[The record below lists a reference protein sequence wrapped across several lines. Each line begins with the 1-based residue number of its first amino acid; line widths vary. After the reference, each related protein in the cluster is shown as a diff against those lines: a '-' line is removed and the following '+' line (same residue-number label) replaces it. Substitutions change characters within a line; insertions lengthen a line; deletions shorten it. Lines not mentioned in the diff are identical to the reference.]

1 MPKKFISNHHGQ
13 SIAFIISAMTQ
24 IQLLFF
30 LLPFYVSCVAQNERA
45 TYFHSLNIDGI
56 PFSKKTNVAFEDH
69 MGFLWLGTDSGLY
82 RYDGHSL
89 VENRYDVFDEKSIPN
104 NSINSIAEDGV
115 GNLWIGSESY
125 LIYYNRKSNS
135 FKGYYK
141 NNTSKILGKSA
152 DGTLW
157 VNLRNTGIVKVTP
170 NKIEEKIVF
179 QTQFNYKQKNS
190 IWAKNK
196 QINDFCEDIFG
207 RTWFATP
214 KGILVL
220 DKEHIL
226 NETGFRSNTEL
237 LVKTANNTFIAA
249 TNEGIFV
256 LGYRK
261 SDFQLEILETYTSF
275 TKNGTI
281 RPEFTS
287 ISVEKESGVLWVGN
301 QFGLYKGVR
310 EDNLYRFESVRNAN
324 TIGNGSVENKV
335 NSTTIDS
342 YNNLWVATNKDIKK
356 HIDRNSIFEYIAVD
370 KNLNNSFA
378 QSLLKENSE
387 EMLLTLNKTGL
398 YRHNVISNTSTL
410 LLPTEENYSF
420 VKKDFEQKEIL
431 VGAGPFLLTSKN
443 YKSSKVPIEFDTIK
457 SFHKSIRDIVTLNKN
472 EIWVGLW
479 GGGIDIVSSEKNIS
493 DFKHKAI
500 SILLGKNV
508 SVMHL
513 DKSQNMWIGTRG
525 DGLYKINLITEEI
538 KIFNPD
544 IEQGLSSNAILSLL
558 ETDDGNLWIGTRGG
572 GLNLYNGQDHTIKSF
587 GKKEGLLSTTISSI
601 EKDDLGNLWISTR
614 NGISRFDGKEE
625 KFVNFGMED
634 GVTESYFIFNS
645 YTRDSNGTIYFGC
658 PGGFYTVH
666 AKNYKKT
673 FQAPK
678 TIITNFTI
686 LSDQPSGQNTKNQRS
701 IKDFISSEHRQ
712 LPYNKNSIAITFS
725 SLDFT
730 APTKNEYAY
739 MLDGINDL
747 WHYTKASNRNAN
759 YNNLPPGQYTF
770 KVKSSNSD
778 GVWST
783 TPTEF
788 GFEIIPPYYKSSLA
802 YFLYFLLIAI
812 GIYIST
818 LLVQRWYKLKKKLV
832 AETISREKDN
842 EMNRMKMVFFTD
854 ISHELRTP
862 LSLILGTIE
871 KVVKEKKFTLNP
883 ITSQRIYNN
892 TLRMHRLINQIMD
905 IRKFDEGKFKLHI
918 SKNNVVKDINII
930 KNAFNDFAKIYDI
943 EYTFLSKEEVI
954 KGWYDVDILEK
965 ILFNLLSNAF
975 KYTPKKGKITVSLE
989 FADEKEVALAP
1000 KQMKKS
1006 RYLKCSVRDNGVGI
1020 PKKDLAYIFDRY
1032 YQATKKYSNQ
1042 IPGTG
1047 IGMELVHK
1055 LVERHHGAIRVESEE
1070 NVFTDFTFYLPINKQ
1085 AYHKKER
1092 TNSGKPLTKNY
1103 IHNSEF
1109 QVVDEATSELEIQSG
1124 AVDNGKPKVLI
1135 VEDNDD
1141 LRSMVKGELTDDLN
1155 VFEASNGAEGYRL
1168 CLKERPQLVICDI
1181 LMPIEDGM
1189 SLLKR
1194 LKANDETKTI
1204 PIFMLTAKSSVETK
1218 IKCLSLGADDYIEKP
1233 FSLEFVKWKVKNT
1246 LLSRKELKAK
1256 YSKIITAEPTDIE
1269 VDSNDERFIKKLVQI
1284 IENSMN
1290 DNLLSVE
1297 FLASEVGMSR
1307 ANLYR
1312 KLQAINGETPVN
1324 FIKQI
1329 RLKRAAQ
1336 LLKKNKMYI
1345 SEVAYM
1351 TGFNNQ
1357 KYFSKCFSKEYGTS
1371 PTNYVKEFA
1380 TQKQERQ

>member
-1 MPKKFISNHHGQ
+1 MK
-13 SIAFIISAMTQ
+13 Q
-24 IQLLFF
+24 IPVF
-30 LLPFYVSCVAQNERA
+30 LLLLVFQFSCLAQKEGT

-56 PFSKKTNVAFEDH
+56 PFSKKTNVVFEDH
-69 MGFLWLGTDSGLY
+69 LGFLWLGTDSGLY

-104 NSINSIAEDGV
+104 NSINSIVEDDQ

-125 LIYYNRKSNS
+125 LIYYNRQSNS

-141 NNTSKILGKSA
+141 NNTSKILGKSL
-152 DGTLW
+152 DGTIW
-157 VNLRNTGIVKVTP
+157 VNLRNTGIVKVIP
-170 NKIEEKIVF
+170 DEKEENIGF
-179 QTQFNYKQKNS
+179 ETQFNYKQKNS
-190 IWAKNK
+190 IWAKDK
-196 QINDFCEDIFG
+196 RINHFCEDIFG
-207 RTWFATP
+207 RKWFASP

-220 DKEHIL
+220 DKANTL
-226 NETGFRSNTEL
+226 NETGFLSDTAL
-237 LVKTANNTFIAA
+237 LVISENNTFIAA

-261 SDFQLEILETYTSF
+261 GDFQLEILETYTSF

-287 ISVEKESGVLWVGN
+287 ISIEKESGTLWVGN
-301 QFGLYKGVR
+301 QLGLYKGTR
-310 EDNLYRFESVRNAN
+310 EDNLYKFETVGNAN
-324 TIGNGSVENKV
+324 TKKRGSVENKI
-335 NSTTIDS
+335 NSTAIDS
-342 YNNLWVATNKDIKK
+342 YNNLWIATNKDIKK
-356 HIDRNSIFEYIAVD
+356 HIGRNSIFEYTAVD
-370 KNLNNSFA
+370 ETLNNSFA
-378 QSLLKENSE
+378 QSLFKENSE
-387 EMLLTLNKTGL
+387 EMLLTLNKNGL
-398 YRHNVISNTSTL
+398 YRYNLVSNTNTL
-410 LLPTEENYSF
+410 LLATEETHCF
-420 VKKDFEQKEIL
+420 VKTDFEQKEIL
-431 VGAGPFLLTSKN
+431 VGVGELLLTSKN
-443 YKSSKVPIEFDTIK
+443 YRSGKDPIEFDTIK
-457 SFHKSIRDIVTLNKN
+457 RFHKSLRDIVTLNNN

-479 GGGIDIVSSEKNIS
+479 GGGIDIVGSTKNIS
-493 DFKHKAI
+493 DFKNKAI
-500 SILLGKNV
+500 SLLLGKNV

-513 DKSQNMWIGTRG
+513 DKSQNIWIGTRG
-525 DGLYKINLITEEI
+525 DGLYKINLIKEEI

-544 IEQGLSSNAILSLL
+544 IEKGLSSNAILSLL
-558 ETDDGNLWIGTRGG
+558 ETEGGDIWIGTRGG
-572 GLNLYNGQDHTIKSF
+572 GLNLYDGQEHTIKSF
-587 GKKEGLLSTTISSI
+587 GKKQGLISTTVSSI
-601 EKDDLGNLWISTR
+601 EKDQSGNLWISTR
-614 NGISRFDGKEE
+614 NGISRFDKKEE

-634 GVTESYFIFNS
+634 GVTESYFMFNS
-645 YTRDSNGTIYFGC
+645 YTSDIDGTLYFGC

-666 AKNYKKT
+666 AKNYKKA
-673 FQAPK
+673 FQAPE

-686 LSDQPSGQNTKNQRS
+686 LSDQPDGQYAENQRS
-701 IKDFISSEHRQ
+701 TNEFINDEHKQ
-712 LPYNKNSIAITFS
+712 LPYNKNNIAIEFS

-730 APTKNEYAY
+730 APSKNEYAY
-739 MLDGINDL
+739 MLEGINDS

-759 YNNLPPGQYTF
+759 YNNLPPGKYTF

-783 TPTEF
+783 TPTAF
-788 GFEIIPPYYKSSLA
+788 GFEIIPPYWKSNLA
-802 YFLYFLLIAI
+802 YFTYFLFLAVC
-812 GIYIST
+812 IYIAT

-832 AETISREKDN
+832 AETVSREKDN

-918 SKNNVVKDINII
+918 SKNNIVKDISII

-943 EYTFLSKEEVI
+943 EYNFLSKEELI

-975 KYTPKKGKITVSLE
+975 KYTPKQGKITVSLE
-989 FADEKEVALAP
+989 FADENDDTMGSMQL
-1000 KQMKKS
+1000 KKNT
-1006 RYLKCSVRDNGVGI
+1006 YIKCSVKDNGIGI
-1020 PKKDLAYIFDRY
+1020 PKEDLGHIFDRY

-1070 NVFTDFTFYLPINKQ
+1070 NVFTEFTFYLPINKN

-1092 TNSGKPLTKNY
+1092 TNTGKPLTKSY

-1109 QVVDEATSELEIQSG
+1109 QVIEEVASTFDTESNIINS
-1124 AVDNGKPKVLI
+1124 GKPKVLI
-1135 VEDNDD
+1135 VEDNED
-1141 LRSMVKGELTDDLN
+1141 LRSMVKDELKKDFN
-1155 VFEASNGAEGYRL
+1155 VFEAANGAEGYQS
-1168 CLKERPQLVICDI
+1168 CIEEKPQLVVCDI
-1181 LMPIEDGM
+1181 LMPIEDGISM
-1189 SLLKR
+1189 LKR
-1194 LKANDETKTI
+1194 LKENEETKTI
-1204 PIFMLTAKSSVETK
+1204 PIFMLTAKSSEETK

-1233 FSLEFVKWKVKNT
+1233 FSLEFVKWKVKNA

-1269 VDSNDERFIKKLVQI
+1269 IDSNEERFIKKLIQI
-1284 IENSMN
+1284 IENSM
-1290 DNLLSVE
+1290 DDSLLSVE
-1297 FLASEVGMSR
+1297 YLASEVGMSR

-1312 KLQAINGETPVN
+1312 KLQVINGETPVN
-1324 FIKQI
+1324 FIKKI

-1357 KYFSKCFSKEYGTS
+1357 KYFSKCFAKEFGTS
-1371 PTNYVKEFA
+1371 PTKYVKQFS
-1380 TQKQERQ
+1380 TKDS

>member
-1 MPKKFISNHHGQ
+1 MK
-13 SIAFIISAMTQ
+13 Q
-24 IQLLFF
+24 IPVF
-30 LLPFYVSCVAQNERA
+30 LLLLVFQFSCLAQKEGT

-56 PFSKKTNVAFEDH
+56 PFSKKTNVVFEDH
-69 MGFLWLGTDSGLY
+69 LGFLWLGTDSGLY

-104 NSINSIAEDGV
+104 NSINSIVEDDQ

-125 LIYYNRKSNS
+125 LIYYNRQSNS

-141 NNTSKILGKSA
+141 NNTSKILGKSL
-152 DGTLW
+152 DGTIW
-157 VNLRNTGIVKVTP
+157 VNLRNTGIVKVIP
-170 NKIEEKIVF
+170 DEKEENIGF
-179 QTQFNYKQKNS
+179 ETQFNYKQKNS
-190 IWAKNK
+190 IWAKDK
-196 QINDFCEDIFG
+196 RINHFCEDIFG
-207 RTWFATP
+207 RKWFASP

-220 DKEHIL
+220 DKANTL
-226 NETGFRSNTEL
+226 NETGFLSDTAL
-237 LVKTANNTFIAA
+237 LVISENNTFIAA

-261 SDFQLEILETYTSF
+261 GDFQLEILETYTSF

-287 ISVEKESGVLWVGN
+287 ISIEKESGTLWVGN
-301 QFGLYKGVR
+301 QLGLYKGTR
-310 EDNLYRFESVRNAN
+310 EDNLYKFETVGNAN
-324 TIGNGSVENKV
+324 TKKRGSVENKI
-335 NSTTIDS
+335 NSTAIDS
-342 YNNLWVATNKDIKK
+342 YNNLWIATNKDIKK
-356 HIDRNSIFEYIAVD
+356 HIGRNSIFEYTAVD
-370 KNLNNSFA
+370 ETLNNSFA

-387 EMLLTLNKTGL
+387 EMLLTLNKNGL
-398 YRHNVISNTSTL
+398 YRYNLVSNTNTL
-410 LLPTEENYSF
+410 LLATEETHCF

-431 VGAGPFLLTSKN
+431 VGVGELLLTSKN
-443 YKSSKVPIEFDTIK
+443 YRSGKDPIEFDTIK
-457 SFHKSIRDIVTLNKN
+457 RFHKSLRDIVTLNNN

-479 GGGIDIVSSEKNIS
+479 GGGIDIVGSTKNIS
-493 DFKHKAI
+493 DFKNKAI
-500 SILLGKNV
+500 SLLLGKNV

-513 DKSQNMWIGTRG
+513 DKSQNIWIGTRG
-525 DGLYKINLITEEI
+525 DGLYKINLIEEEI

-544 IEQGLSSNAILSLL
+544 IERGLSSNAILSLL
-558 ETDDGNLWIGTRGG
+558 ETEGGDIWIGTRGG
-572 GLNLYNGQDHTIKSF
+572 GLNLYDGQEHTIKSF
-587 GKKEGLLSTTISSI
+587 GKKEGLISTTVSSI
-601 EKDDLGNLWISTR
+601 EKDQSGNLWISTR
-614 NGISRFDGKEE
+614 NGISRFDKKEE

-634 GVTESYFIFNS
+634 GVTESYFMFNS
-645 YTRDSNGTIYFGC
+645 YTSDIDGTLYFGC

-666 AKNYKKT
+666 AKNYKKA
-673 FQAPK
+673 FQAPE

-686 LSDQPSGQNTKNQRS
+686 LSDQPDGQYAENQRS
-701 IKDFISSEHRQ
+701 TNEFINDEHKQ
-712 LPYNKNSIAITFS
+712 LPYNKNNIAIEFS

-730 APTKNEYAY
+730 APSKNEYAY
-739 MLDGINDL
+739 MLEGINDS

-759 YNNLPPGQYTF
+759 YNNLPPGKYTF

-783 TPTEF
+783 TPTAF
-788 GFEIIPPYYKSSLA
+788 GFEIIPPYWRSNLA
-802 YFLYFLLIAI
+802 YFMYFLFLAVC
-812 GIYIST
+812 IYIAT

-832 AETISREKDN
+832 AETVSREKDN

-918 SKNNVVKDINII
+918 SKNNIVKDISII

-943 EYTFLSKEEVI
+943 EYNFLSKEELI

-975 KYTPKKGKITVSLE
+975 KYTPKQGKITVSLE
-989 FADEKEVALAP
+989 FADENDDTMGSMQL
-1000 KQMKKS
+1000 KKNT
-1006 RYLKCSVRDNGVGI
+1006 YIKCSVKDNGIGI
-1020 PKKDLAYIFDRY
+1020 PKEDLGHIFDRY

-1070 NVFTDFTFYLPINKQ
+1070 NVFTEFTFYLPINKN

-1092 TNSGKPLTKNY
+1092 TNTGKPLTKSY

-1109 QVVDEATSELEIQSG
+1109 QVIEEVASTFDTESNVIN
-1124 AVDNGKPKVLI
+1124 NGKPKVLI
-1135 VEDNDD
+1135 VEDNED
-1141 LRSMVKGELTDDLN
+1141 LRSMVKDELKKDFN
-1155 VFEASNGAEGYRL
+1155 VFEAANGAEGYQS
-1168 CLKERPQLVICDI
+1168 CIEEKPQLVVCDI
-1181 LMPIEDGM
+1181 LMPIEDGISM
-1189 SLLKR
+1189 LKR
-1194 LKANDETKTI
+1194 LKENEETKTI
-1204 PIFMLTAKSSVETK
+1204 PIFMLTAKTSEETK

-1233 FSLEFVKWKVKNT
+1233 FSLEFVKWKVKNA

-1269 VDSNDERFIKKLVQI
+1269 IDSNEERFIKKLIQI
-1284 IENSMN
+1284 IENSM
-1290 DNLLSVE
+1290 DDSLLSVE
-1297 FLASEVGMSR
+1297 YLASEVGMSR

-1312 KLQAINGETPVN
+1312 KLQVINGETPVN
-1324 FIKQI
+1324 FIKKI

-1357 KYFSKCFSKEYGTS
+1357 KYFSKCFAKEFGTS
-1371 PTNYVKEFA
+1371 PTKYVKQFS
-1380 TQKQERQ
+1380 TKDS

>member
-1 MPKKFISNHHGQ
+1 MK
-13 SIAFIISAMTQ
+13 Q
-24 IQLLFF
+24 ILICFF
-30 LLPFYVSCVAQNERA
+30 LLLFYSICFAQNEGA

-56 PFSKKTNVAFEDH
+56 PFSKKTNVVFEDH
-69 MGFLWLGTDSGLY
+69 LGFLWLGTDSGLY
-82 RYDGHSL
+82 KYDGHSL
-89 VENRYDVFDEKSIPN
+89 VENRYDVFDEQSIPN
-104 NSINSIAEDGV
+104 NSINSITEDAQ

-135 FKGYYK
+135 FQGYYK
-141 NNTSKILGKSA
+141 NNTSKILGKSL
-152 DGTLW
+152 DGTIW
-157 VNLRNTGIVKVTP
+157 ANLRNTGIVKVIP
-170 NKIEEKIVF
+170 DENEDNIVF
-179 QTQFNYKQKNS
+179 ETQFNYKQKNT
-190 IWAKNK
+190 IWAKDK
-196 QINDFCEDIFG
+196 QINHFCEDIFG
-207 RTWFATP
+207 RKWFASP

-220 DKEHIL
+220 DEEYTL
-226 NETGFRSNTEL
+226 NETGFLSNTAL
-237 LVKTANNTFIAA
+237 LIKTENNTFIAA

-261 SDFQLEILETYTSF
+261 GDFQLEILESYTSF

-287 ISVEKESGVLWVGN
+287 ISIEKESGVLWIGN
-301 QFGLYKGVR
+301 QFGLYRGIR
-310 EDNLYRFESVRNAN
+310 EGNLYRFESVSNAN
-324 TIGNGSVENKV
+324 NQKGGSIESQV
-335 NSTTIDS
+335 NSSEIDR
-342 YNNLWVATNKDIKK
+342 YNNLWIATNKDIKK
-356 HIDRNSIFEYIAVD
+356 HIGRASIFEYTAVD

-378 QSLLKENSE
+378 QSLLKEKGE
-387 EMLLTLNKTGL
+387 EMLLTLNKNGL
-398 YRHNVISNTSTL
+398 YRYNPVSNSNTQL
-410 LLPTEENYSF
+410 LATEETHCF
-420 VKKDFEQKEIL
+420 VKKDFEEKEIL
-431 VGAGPFLLTSKN
+431 VGVGELLLTSKN
-443 YKSSKVPIEFDTIK
+443 YKSGKVPIEFDTLK
-457 SFHKSIRDIVTLNKN
+457 RFHKSIRAVVPLNNN

-479 GGGIDIVSSEKNIS
+479 GGGIDIISSAKNIS
-493 DFKHKAI
+493 DFKRKVI
-500 SILLGKNV
+500 SLLLGKNV

-513 DKSQNMWIGTRG
+513 DQLRNIWIGTRG
-525 DGLYKINLITEEI
+525 DGLYKINLIDEEI

-544 IEQGLSSNAILSLL
+544 IEKGLSSNAILSLL
-558 ETDDGNLWIGTRGG
+558 ETEGGNIWIGTRGG
-572 GLNLYNGQDHTIKSF
+572 GLNFYNGQEHTIKSF
-587 GKKEGLLSTTISSI
+587 GKKEGLISTTVASI
-601 EKDDLGNLWISTR
+601 EKDLSGNLWISTR
-614 NGISRFDGKEE
+614 NGISRFDRKEE

-634 GVTESYFIFNS
+634 GVTESYFMFNS
-645 YTRDSNGTIYFGC
+645 YTSNTDGTLYFGC

-666 AKNYKKT
+666 TEKYKKA
-673 FQAPK
+673 FQAPH
-678 TIITNFTI
+678 TIITNFNI
-686 LSDQPSGQNTKNQRS
+686 LSDQPDAQYTENQRS
-701 IKDFISSEHRQ
+701 TNELINNQPIQ
-712 LPYNKNSIAITFS
+712 LAYNKNNIAIEFS

-739 MLDGINDL
+739 MLEGINDS

-759 YNNLPPGQYTF
+759 YNNLPPGKYTF

-788 GFEIIPPYYKSSLA
+788 GFEIIPPYWKSNLA
-802 YFLYFLLIAI
+802 YFMYFLLFVIC
-812 GIYIST
+812 IYISA

-832 AETISREKDN
+832 AETVSREKDN

-871 KVVKEKKFTLNP
+871 KVVKEKKFSLNP

-905 IRKFDEGKFKLHI
+905 IRKFDEGKFKLQI
-918 SKNNVVKDINII
+918 SKNNIVKDISII

-943 EYTFLSKEEVI
+943 QYKFLSKEEVI

-975 KYTPKKGKITVSLE
+975 KYTPKQGEIIVSLE
-989 FADEKEVALAP
+989 FTDENDPTL
-1000 KQMKKS
+1000 QSIHLKKS
-1006 RYLKCSVRDNGVGI
+1006 TYIKCSVRDNGIGI
-1020 PKKDLAYIFDRY
+1020 PKEDLAHIFDRY

-1055 LVERHHGAIRVESEE
+1055 LVERHHGSIHVESEE
-1070 NVFTDFTFYLPINKQ
+1070 NVFTEFTFYLPINKQ

-1092 TNSGKPLTKNY
+1092 VNTGKPLTKNY
-1103 IHNSEF
+1103 IRNSEF
-1109 QVVDEATSELEIQSG
+1109 QVIEEVASNFETESGVLNDEM
-1124 AVDNGKPKVLI
+1124 PKVLI

-1141 LRSMVKGELTDDLN
+1141 LRSMVKDELKADFA

-1168 CLKERPQLVICDI
+1168 CIEKKPQLVVCDI

-1189 SLLKR
+1189 SMLKR
-1194 LKANDETKTI
+1194 LKENEATKTI
-1204 PIFMLTAKSSVETK
+1204 PIFMLTAKSSEETK

-1233 FSLEFVKWKVKNT
+1233 FSLEFVKWKVKNV

-1256 YSKIITAEPTDIE
+1256 YSKIITAEPSDIE
-1269 VDSNDERFIKKLVQI
+1269 VISNDERFIKRLIRI
-1284 IENSMN
+1284 IENSME

-1297 FLASEVGMSR
+1297 YLASEVGMSR

-1324 FIKQI
+1324 FIKKI

-1357 KYFSKCFSKEYGTS
+1357 KYFSKCFAKEFGTS
-1371 PTNYVKEFA
+1371 PTNYIKEFA
-1380 TQKQERQ
+1380 TPEQKN

>member
-1 MPKKFISNHHGQ
+1 MK
-13 SIAFIISAMTQ
+13 Q
-24 IQLLFF
+24 IPVF
-30 LLPFYVSCVAQNERA
+30 LLLLVFQFSCLAQKEGT
-45 TYFHSLNIDGI
+45 TYFYSLNIDGI
-56 PFSKKTNVAFEDH
+56 PFSKKTNVVFEDH
-69 MGFLWLGTDSGLY
+69 LGFLWLGTDSGLY

-104 NSINSIAEDGV
+104 NSINSIVEDDQ

-125 LIYYNRKSNS
+125 LIYYNRQSNS

-141 NNTSKILGKSA
+141 NNTSKILGKSL
-152 DGTLW
+152 DGTIW
-157 VNLRNTGIVKVTP
+157 VNLRNTGIVKVIP
-170 NKIEEKIVF
+170 DEKEENIGF
-179 QTQFNYKQKNS
+179 ETQFNYKQKNS
-190 IWAKNK
+190 IWAKDK
-196 QINDFCEDIFG
+196 RINHFCEDIFG
-207 RTWFATP
+207 RKWFASP

-220 DKEHIL
+220 DKANTL
-226 NETGFRSNTEL
+226 NETGFLSDTAL
-237 LVKTANNTFIAA
+237 LVISENNTFIAA

-261 SDFQLEILETYTSF
+261 GDFQLEILETYTSF

-287 ISVEKESGVLWVGN
+287 ISIEKESGTLWVGN
-301 QFGLYKGVR
+301 QLGLYKGTR
-310 EDNLYRFESVRNAN
+310 EDNLYKFEAVGNAN
-324 TIGNGSVENKV
+324 TKKRGSVENKI
-335 NSTTIDS
+335 NSTAIDS
-342 YNNLWVATNKDIKK
+342 YNNLWIATNKDIKK
-356 HIDRNSIFEYIAVD
+356 HIGRNSIFEYTAVD
-370 KNLNNSFA
+370 ETLNNSFA

-387 EMLLTLNKTGL
+387 EMLLTLNKNGL
-398 YRHNVISNTSTL
+398 YRYNLVSNTNTL
-410 LLPTEENYSF
+410 LLATEETHCF

-431 VGAGPFLLTSKN
+431 VGVGELLLTSKN
-443 YKSSKVPIEFDTIK
+443 YRSGKDPIEFDTIK
-457 SFHKSIRDIVTLNKN
+457 RFHKSLRDIVTLNNN

-479 GGGIDIVSSEKNIS
+479 GGGIDIVGSTKNIS
-493 DFKHKAI
+493 DFKNKAI
-500 SILLGKNV
+500 SLLLGKNV

-513 DKSQNMWIGTRG
+513 DKSQNIWIGTRG
-525 DGLYKINLITEEI
+525 DGLYKINLIEEEI

-544 IEQGLSSNAILSLL
+544 IERGLSSNAILSLL
-558 ETDDGNLWIGTRGG
+558 ETEGGDIWIGTRGG
-572 GLNLYNGQDHTIKSF
+572 GLNLYDGQEHTIKSF
-587 GKKEGLLSTTISSI
+587 GKKQGLISTTVSSI
-601 EKDDLGNLWISTR
+601 EKDQSGNLWISTR
-614 NGISRFDGKEE
+614 NGISRFDKKEE

-634 GVTESYFIFNS
+634 GVTESYFMFNS
-645 YTRDSNGTIYFGC
+645 YTSDIDGTLYFGC

-666 AKNYKKT
+666 AKNYKKA
-673 FQAPK
+673 FQAPE

-686 LSDQPSGQNTKNQRS
+686 LSDQPDGQYAENQRS
-701 IKDFISSEHRQ
+701 TNEFINDEHKQ
-712 LPYNKNSIAITFS
+712 LPYNKNNIAIEFS

-730 APTKNEYAY
+730 APSKNEYAY
-739 MLDGINDL
+739 MLEGINDS

-759 YNNLPPGQYTF
+759 YNNLPPGKYTF

-783 TPTEF
+783 TPTAF
-788 GFEIIPPYYKSSLA
+788 GFEIIPPYWRSNLA
-802 YFLYFLLIAI
+802 YFMYFLFLAVC
-812 GIYIST
+812 IYIAT

-832 AETISREKDN
+832 AETVSREKDN

-918 SKNNVVKDINII
+918 SKNNIVKDISII

-943 EYTFLSKEEVI
+943 EYNFLSKEELI

-975 KYTPKKGKITVSLE
+975 KYTPKQGKITVSLE
-989 FADEKEVALAP
+989 FADENDDSMGSMQL
-1000 KQMKKS
+1000 KKNT
-1006 RYLKCSVRDNGVGI
+1006 YIKCSVKDNGIGI
-1020 PKKDLAYIFDRY
+1020 PKEDLGHIFDRY

-1070 NVFTDFTFYLPINKQ
+1070 NVFTEFTFYLPINKN

-1092 TNSGKPLTKNY
+1092 TNTGKPLTKSY

-1109 QVVDEATSELEIQSG
+1109 QVIEEVASTFDTESNIINSE
-1124 AVDNGKPKVLI
+1124 KPKVLI
-1135 VEDNDD
+1135 VEDNED
-1141 LRSMVKGELTDDLN
+1141 LRSMVKDELKKDFN
-1155 VFEASNGAEGYRL
+1155 VFEAANGAEGYQS
-1168 CLKERPQLVICDI
+1168 CIEEKPQLVVCDI
-1181 LMPIEDGM
+1181 LMPIEDGISM
-1189 SLLKR
+1189 LKR
-1194 LKANDETKTI
+1194 LKENEETKTI
-1204 PIFMLTAKSSVETK
+1204 PIFMLTAKSSEETK

-1233 FSLEFVKWKVKNT
+1233 FSLEFVKWKVINA

-1269 VDSNDERFIKKLVQI
+1269 IDSNEERFIKKLIQI
-1284 IENSMN
+1284 IENSM
-1290 DNLLSVE
+1290 DDSLLSVE
-1297 FLASEVGMSR
+1297 YLASEVGMSR

-1312 KLQAINGETPVN
+1312 KLQVINGETPVN
-1324 FIKQI
+1324 FIKKI

-1357 KYFSKCFSKEYGTS
+1357 KYFSKCFAKEFGTS
-1371 PTNYVKEFA
+1371 PTKYVKQFS
-1380 TQKQERQ
+1380 TKDG

>member
-1 MPKKFISNHHGQ
+1 MK
-13 SIAFIISAMTQ
+13 
-24 IQLLFF
+24 QLRIYF
-30 LLPFYVSCVAQNERA
+30 LVLLCHVTCFAQNERA

-56 PFSKKTNVAFEDH
+56 PFSKKTNVIFEDH
-69 MGFLWLGTDSGLY
+69 LGFLWLGTDSGLY
-82 RYDGHSL
+82 KYDGHSL

-104 NSINSIAEDGV
+104 NSINSITEDDQ

-135 FKGYYK
+135 FRGYYK
-141 NNTSKILGKSA
+141 NNTSKILGKSL
-152 DGTLW
+152 DGTIW
-157 VNLRNTGIVKVTP
+157 VNLRNTGIVKVIP
-170 NKIEEKIVF
+170 DAKEENIAF
-179 QTQFNYKQKNS
+179 ETQFNYKQKNN
-190 IWAKNK
+190 IWAKDK
-196 QINDFCEDIFG
+196 QINHFCEDLFG
-207 RTWFATP
+207 RKWFATP

-220 DKEHIL
+220 DEEYTL
-226 NETGFRSNTEL
+226 NETGFLSNTEL
-237 LVKTANNTFIAA
+237 LIKTENNTFIAA

-261 SDFQLEILETYTSF
+261 GDFQLEILETYMSF
-275 TKNGTI
+275 QKKGAI

-287 ISVEKESGVLWVGN
+287 ISIEKESGTLWVGN
-301 QFGLYKGVR
+301 QFGLYRGIR
-310 EDNLYRFESVRNAN
+310 EDNLYKFESVSNAN
-324 TIGNGSVENKV
+324 TKENSPVENKV
-335 NSTTIDS
+335 NSSIIDS
-342 YNNLWVATNKDIKK
+342 YDNLWIATNKDIKK
-356 HIDRNSIFEYIAVD
+356 HIGRASIFKYTAIGE
-370 KNLNNSFA
+370 NLNNSFA
-378 QSLLKENSE
+378 QSLLKENAK
-387 EMLLTLNKTGL
+387 EMLLTLNKNGL
-398 YRHNVISNTSTL
+398 YRYNLVSNAHTL

-443 YKSSKVPIEFDTIK
+443 YKSGKAPIEFDTIK

-479 GGGIDIVSSEKNIS
+479 GGGIDIISSAKNIS
-493 DFKHKAI
+493 EFKYKAI
-500 SILLGKNV
+500 SLLLGKNV

-513 DKSQNMWIGTRG
+513 DKSQNIWVGTRG
-525 DGLYKINLITEEI
+525 DGLYKINLIEEEI

-544 IEQGLSSNAILSLL
+544 IEKGLSSNAILSLL
-558 ETDDGNLWIGTRGG
+558 ETEGGNIWIGTRGG
-572 GLNLYNGQDHTIKSF
+572 GLNFYNAQDHTIRNF
-587 GKKEGLLSTTISSI
+587 GKKEGLISTTVSSI
-601 EKDDLGNLWISTR
+601 EKDQTGNLWISTR
-614 NGISRFDGKEE
+614 NGISRFDEKEK

-634 GVTESYFIFNS
+634 GVTESYFMFNS
-645 YTRDSNGTIYFGC
+645 YSSDMDGTLYFGC

-666 AKNYKKT
+666 TKKYKKV
-673 FQAPK
+673 FQVPK

-686 LSDQPSGQNTKNQRS
+686 LSDQPDGQYLENQGPTKAFSNAEP
-701 IKDFISSEHRQ
+701 KQ
-712 LPYNKNSIAITFS
+712 LPYNKNNIAIEFS

-739 MLDGINDL
+739 MLEGINDS

-759 YNNLPPGQYTF
+759 YNNLPPGKYTF

-778 GVWST
+778 GVWNA

-788 GFEIIPPYYKSSLA
+788 GFEIIPPYWKSNLA
-802 YFLYFLLIAI
+802 YFMYFLLFTIC
-812 GIYIST
+812 IYIAA

-832 AETISREKDN
+832 AETVSREKDN
-842 EMNRMKMVFFTD
+842 EMNRIKMVFFTD

-871 KVVKEKKFTLNP
+871 KVVKEKKFTLSP

-905 IRKFDEGKFKLHI
+905 IRKFDEGKFKLQI
-918 SKNNVVKDINII
+918 SKNNIVKDISII

-943 EYTFLSKEEVI
+943 EYKFLSKAEVL

-975 KYTPKKGKITVSLE
+975 KYTPKQGKIIVSLE
-989 FADEKEVALAP
+989 CTDENDNTLKAMHL
-1000 KQMKKS
+1000 KKS
-1006 RYLKCSVRDNGVGI
+1006 TYIKCSVKDNGIGI
-1020 PKKDLAYIFDRY
+1020 PKEDLTHIFDRY

-1055 LVERHHGAIRVESEE
+1055 LVERHHGTIRVESEE
-1070 NVFTDFTFYLPINKQ
+1070 NVFTEFTFYIPINKNV
-1085 AYHKKER
+1085 YHRKER

-1109 QVVDEATSELEIQSG
+1109 QVIEEVASKFNTEPSVITDK
-1124 AVDNGKPKVLI
+1124 KPRVLI
-1135 VEDNDD
+1135 VEDNND
-1141 LRSMVKGELTDDLN
+1141 LRSMIRDELKEDFN
-1155 VFEASNGAEGYRL
+1155 VFEASNGLQGYDQ
-1168 CLKERPQLVICDI
+1168 CIEIKPQLIVCDI

-1189 SLLKR
+1189 SMLKR
-1194 LKANDETKTI
+1194 LKKNEETKTI
-1204 PIFMLTAKSSVETK
+1204 PIFMLTAKSSEETK

-1233 FSLEFVKWKVKNT
+1233 FSLEFVKWKVKNA

-1269 VDSNDERFIKKLVQI
+1269 VASNDERFIKKLVRI
-1284 IENSMN
+1284 IENSME

-1297 FLASEVGMSR
+1297 YLASEAGMSR
-1307 ANLYR
+1307 AHLYR

-1324 FIKQI
+1324 FIKKI

-1357 KYFSKCFSKEYGTS
+1357 KYFSKCFAKEFGKS

-1380 TQKQERQ
+1380 TQKQNVTNQSH